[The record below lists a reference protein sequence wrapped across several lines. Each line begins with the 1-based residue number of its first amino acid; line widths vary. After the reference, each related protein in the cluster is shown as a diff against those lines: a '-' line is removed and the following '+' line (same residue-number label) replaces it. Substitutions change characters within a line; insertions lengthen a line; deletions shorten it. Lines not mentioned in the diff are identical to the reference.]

1 MQDKSSFDDFLR
13 VIKYKSLENIKDINT
28 FINFEDKAKA
38 VSEFFD
44 NIIEISKRPFKTKKT
59 GTIDQNPC
67 DDDYIGDL
75 EQAVTTENQH
85 EKLTK
90 LNISGIKLEDFVDM
104 GIMSNVLSKLKDMA
118 LHEKWDLDGYKNSIL
133 KKYFY
138 HTFRRA
144 LDTNQM
150 VVDEFRT
157 AIIFNT
163 GLVDEQYQP
172 IYVLLTKNT
181 AGLRQEWKFFD
192 FFVVGSGAGKQILS
206 LFHPDDLPK
215 APQYYD
221 NICDLLYDVTKGMP
235 TPDYRHCI
243 LDNIHRWPSIIHK
256 HECPEEWVKIE
267 KKITRNMPDKD
278 KSELFQPLRSFI
290 EVNKKVYRQYRS
302 RFDDGIELAFK
313 KVSWNYKTA
322 IPMYWSVDKRTHLL
336 LPLCLDSEDTVDV
349 ALVVNKTDKGYIGD
363 TILTLDQAYINARL
377 VCRPECDWL
386 N

>member
-44 NIIEISKRPFKTKKT
+44 NIIEISKRPFKPKKT
-59 GTIDQNPC
+59 EVIVQNPC

-75 EQAVTTENQH
+75 EQSVTIENQY

-90 LNISGIKLEDFVDM
+90 LSMSGIMLEDFVDM
-104 GIMSNVLSKLKDMA
+104 GILSNVLSKLKDLA
-118 LHEKWDLDGYKNSIL
+118 LREKWDLDGYKNSIL

-181 AGLRQEWKFFD
+181 PGLKQEWKFFD
-192 FFVVGSGAGKQILS
+192 FFVVGSGTGKQILT

-243 LDNIHRWPSIIHK
+243 LDNIHRWPSIINK

-267 KKITRNMPDKD
+267 KKITRNMSDKD
-278 KSELFQPLRSFI
+278 KSELFQPLRSFV
-290 EVNKKVYRQYRS
+290 EENKKVYRQYRS

-313 KVSWNYKTA
+313 KVSWSYKTA

-349 ALVVNKTDKGYIGD
+349 ALVVNKTDKGYIGE